1 MIQLSSKK
9 CVSDENINNI
19 KKLLGTQN
27 ELVIRNLIIGEKNYL
42 EAAIIYMDGLAK
54 KDMIDRDILN
64 PLMLHVNEDFISM
77 QNIEE
82 YIYKKYIAVSNTYV
96 ETDINK
102 VVDNIKR
109 GKTILLLQDS
119 FKFIIIDTTGGVY
132 RSITEPENEIALR
145 GPREG
150 FVENL
155 ETNISMLRRRIK
167 DKNLATEK
175 FVLGRRSQTDLVIMY
190 IDDIVDKEF
199 LQNIK
204 DKINTIDI
212 DSITENSIL
221 EQCIEEHPYSI
232 FPQVIGTERPE
243 VVESK
248 LLEGKIAFLLSG
260 TTYVTTYP
268 TTFIE
273 FFQTPEDYFGRVI
286 QTFLV
291 RMIRM
296 IAVFI
301 VISFPAIYITLI
313 KFNQELIPV
322 DYIKSLI
329 QARKGIS
336 LTPFMSLLGMQIN
349 LELMREGALRMPT
362 KIGQSLSIVSG
373 IIIGDAALKAKIT
386 SSSTLLIAG
395 ISVVASF
402 AISNYQMSVSI
413 RLLVYPMLILANWL
427 GILGIVV
434 GWFFIL
440 AYLCSMENFGVP
452 YFSFPSSDMKDIFIR
467 APIWKMNKR
476 PEAIPHN
483 DPIRQSDFRGEKN
496 K

>member
-1 MIQLSSKK
+1 LSNKK
-9 CVSDENINNI
+9 CTLNDNINNI
-19 KKLLGTQN
+19 RNLVGTKN
-27 ELVIRNLIIGEKNYL
+27 ELVTRNFIIGKKNYL

-54 KDMIDRDILN
+54 KDVIDRDILN
-64 PLMLHVNEDFISM
+64 PLMLHVNDDFTLM
-77 QNIEE
+77 ENIEE
-82 YIYKKYIAVSNTYV
+82 YIYKKYIAVSDTYV
-96 ETDINK
+96 EIDINK
-102 VVDNIKR
+102 VADNIKR
-109 GKTILLLQDS
+109 GKTILIVQDS
-119 FKFIIIDTTGGVY
+119 CRFIIIDTTGGVY
-132 RSITEPENEIALR
+132 RAITEPVNEIALR

-190 IDDIVDKEF
+190 IDDIVDKEY

-221 EQCIEEHPYSI
+221 EQCLEEHPYSI
-232 FPQVIGTERPE
+232 FPQVIGSERPE
-243 VVESK
+243 VIESK
-248 LLEGKIAFLLSG
+248 LMEGKIAFLLAG
-260 TTYVTTYP
+260 TPYVTTYP
-268 TTFIE
+268 TIFIE
-273 FFQTPEDYFGRVI
+273 FFQTTEDYLGRVI
-286 QTFLV
+286 QTFL
-291 RMIRM
+291 IRM
-296 IAVFI
+296 LRMLAVFV

-313 KFNQELIPV
+313 KFNQELIPI

-336 LTPFMSLLGMQIN
+336 LSPFMSLLGMQIT
-349 LELMREGALRMPT
+349 LELMREGGLRMPS
-362 KIGQSLSIVSG
+362 KIGQTLSVVGG
-373 IIIGDAALKAKIT
+373 IIIGDAALKAKIV

-395 ISVVASF
+395 ISIVASF
-402 AISNYQMSVSI
+402 AISYYQMSVSI
-413 RLLVYPMLILANWL
+413 RLLVYPMLILSNWL
-427 GILGIVV
+427 GILGIVI

-452 YFSFPSSDMKDIFIR
+452 YFAFTKSDMKDTFIR

-476 PEAIPHN
+476 PELIPHN
-483 DPIRQSDFRGEKN
+483 DPTRQSDFRGEKN

>member
-1 MIQLSSKK
+1 MQLSSKK
-9 CVSDENINNI
+9 CSLNENINNI

-27 ELVIRNLIIGEKNYL
+27 ESVIRNFIIGRGNYL

-64 PLMLHVNEDFISM
+64 PLMLHVNENFISM
-77 QNIEE
+77 ENIEE
-82 YIYKKYIAVSNTYV
+82 YICKKYIAVSNTYV

-109 GKTILLLQDS
+109 GKTILLVQDS
-119 FKFIIIDTTGGVY
+119 CKFIIIDTTGGVY
-132 RSITEPENEIALR
+132 RAITEPANEIALR

-155 ETNISMLRRRIK
+155 EINISMLRRKIK

-199 LQNIK
+199 LQKIK
-204 DKINTIDI
+204 AKINTIDI
-212 DSITENSIL
+212 DSVTENGIL
-221 EQCIEEHPYSI
+221 EQCMEEHPYSI

-248 LLEGKIAFLLSG
+248 LMEGKIAFLLSG
-260 TTYVTTYP
+260 TPYVTTYP

-273 FFQTPEDYFGRVI
+273 FFQTPEDYLGRVI
-286 QTFLV
+286 QTFLT
-291 RMIRM
+291 RMLRI

-313 KFNQELIPV
+313 KFNQELIPI

-336 LTPFMSLLGMQIN
+336 LSPFMSLLGMQIN

-362 KIGQSLSIVSG
+362 KIGQSLSIVGG
-373 IIIGDAALKAKIT
+373 IIIGDAALKAKVV

-402 AISNYQMSVSI
+402 AISYYQMSVSI
-413 RLLVYPMLILANWL
+413 RLLVYPMLILSNWL
-427 GILGIVV
+427 GILGIVI

-452 YFSFPSSDMKDIFIR
+452 YFSFPKSDMKDILIR

-483 DPIRQSDFRGEKN
+483 DPVRQSNFRGEKN

>member
-1 MIQLSSKK
+1 MSSKK
-9 CVSDENINNI
+9 YSLNESINNI

-27 ELVIRNLIIGEKNYL
+27 ESVIRNFIIGRGNYL
-42 EAAIIYMDGLAK
+42 EAAIIYMDGLVK

-64 PLMLHVNEDFISM
+64 PLMIHVNENLISM
-77 QNIEE
+77 ENIEE

-102 VVDNIKR
+102 VVANIKR

-119 FKFIIIDTTGGVY
+119 CKFIIIDTTGGVY
-132 RSITEPENEIALR
+132 RAITEPPNEIALR

-155 ETNISMLRRRIK
+155 EINVSMLRRRIK

-199 LQNIK
+199 LQKIK

-212 DSITENSIL
+212 DSVTENGIL
-221 EQCIEEHPYSI
+221 DQCMEEHPYSI

-248 LLEGKIAFLLSG
+248 LMEGKIAFLLSG
-260 TTYVTTYP
+260 TPYVSTYP

-273 FFQTPEDYFGRVI
+273 FFQTPEDYLGRVI
-286 QTFLV
+286 QTFLT
-291 RMIRM
+291 RMLRI

-313 KFNQELIPV
+313 KFNQELIPI

-336 LTPFMSLLGMQIN
+336 LSPFMSLLGMQIN

-362 KIGQSLSIVSG
+362 KIGQSLSIVGG
-373 IIIGDAALKAKIT
+373 IIIGDAALKAKVV

-402 AISNYQMSVSI
+402 AISYYQMSVSI
-413 RLLVYPMLILANWL
+413 RLLVYPMLILSNWL
-427 GILGIVV
+427 GILGIVI

-452 YFSFPSSDMKDIFIR
+452 YFSFPKSDMKDILIR

-483 DPIRQSDFRGEKN
+483 DPVRQSNFRGEKN